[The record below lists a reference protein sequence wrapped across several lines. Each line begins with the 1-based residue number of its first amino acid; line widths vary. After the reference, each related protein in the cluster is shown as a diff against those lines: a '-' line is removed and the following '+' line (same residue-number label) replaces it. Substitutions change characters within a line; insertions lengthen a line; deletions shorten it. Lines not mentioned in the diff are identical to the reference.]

1 MTSLRRQSLVDQVA
15 EQLLDMIVRDGLDEG
30 DVFPSTAELAAQFD
44 VSVIAVREAIAILVG
59 RGVISRRQGSQAVVR
74 RPGSDVIDSLFRVR
88 ASQDGISAEE
98 IQQCRSALELQAAA
112 LAATALDEE
121 GRRAVLEPL
130 LHTMKAAR
138 EIEDLIAADQAFH
151 EGIIQLSGNRALGL
165 IVAAVRTS
173 VLGSVDDNWH
183 RWFHVR
189 EDGSPGPAIQ
199 RHEAIA
205 LAIIAGN
212 RSASVRA
219 MADHFL
225 EWQGYI
231 DFGGLRSFSS
241 LGVLD
246 VNDTS
251 LP

>member
-1 MTSLRRQSLVDQVA
+1 MAGLQRQSLVDQLA
-15 EQLLDMIVRDGLDEG
+15 ERLLDIIIRDKLDEG
-30 DVFPSTAELAAQFD
+30 DVFPSTSQLAAQFD

-59 RGVISRRQGSQAVVR
+59 RGVISRRQGSQAVVL
-74 RPGSDVIDSLFRVR
+74 RPGSNVIESLFRVR

-112 LAATALDEE
+112 LAASALDEA
-121 GRRAVLEPL
+121 GRRAHLEPL
-130 LHTMKAAR
+130 LQMMKDAR
-138 EIEDLIAADQAFH
+138 EIEDLVAADQKFH

-165 IVAAVRTS
+165 IVAAVRTA

-183 RWFHVR
+183 RWFLVSD
-189 EDGSPGPAIQ
+189 DGAPGLAIQ

-205 LAIIAGN
+205 NAIIAGD

-231 DFGGLRSFSS
+231 DFGGIGDFSS
-241 LGVLD
+241 DGVLHFTD
-246 VNDTS
+246 SHD
-251 LP
+251 